1 MDDEQKSRLVYSE
14 HKPLRN
20 YMRQVDLMSSL
31 YAIHQHILHQQYR
44 NPLAS
49 DISAPP
55 GYSKIEPPL
64 YYFTNFYVSPWEVE
78 SLIKELIINGIEY
91 GAKKT
96 FMQWPHLV
104 PAANKLK
111 HLENEISGIY
121 ISEENVLLELT
132 RIAHRQFHWQQP
144 PTMDKLARYWKFYK
158 HPALEAILQSELDV
172 ASDELYIISLLLT
185 GAFLRRFRLSFPI
198 DAENSIIDPS
208 KVNNIARYY
217 TSTLSEIRMKLE
229 RNQEMNDKYAY
240 TYHALIETPLILLD
254 NKSDDPD
261 ELICPVL
268 PRLFNGLT
276 EGVFYRIC
284 TSKNFSD
291 AYGKAFEEYVGEF
304 ANKIGLG
311 SNMIPEKIYS
321 KGKRSTD
328 WIYIDDESI
337 VFAECK
343 TKRITIDVKQD
354 LDTIALEKQLEYI
367 ADALLQVYQNIISY
381 RDNEYDF
388 LPYEKDKAIYPFVV
402 TLENWYLF
410 GPIAHQLLNEKV
422 KSKLRDCGLNE
433 IMVDEYPY
441 VVCCIDSFEY
451 MLRIFQYQ
459 SAKSVLSD
467 KMKGEEFEWEMSTY
481 LHNRFGS
488 KYGPYENPFRED
500 FDEMLE
506 QRKLPID

>member
-1 MDDEQKSRLVYSE
+1 MTEEQKSQQVFNEY
-14 HKPLRN
+14 KPLRN

-55 GYSKIEPPL
+55 GYNKIEPPL
-64 YYFTNFYVSPWEVE
+64 YYFTNFYVSPWEIE

-111 HLENEISGIY
+111 RLEDEISGIY

-158 HPALEAILQSELDV
+158 HPSLEAILKSELDV
-172 ASDELYIISLLLT
+172 TSDELYIISLLIT

-208 KVNNIARYY
+208 KVNNIAGYY
-217 TSTLSEIRMKLE
+217 ISTLSEIRKKLE
-229 RNQEMNDKYAY
+229 TNQEMNDKYAY
-240 TYHALIETPLILLD
+240 AYHALIETPLILVD
-254 NKSDDPD
+254 NNSGKTK

-276 EGVFYRIC
+276 EGIFYRIC
-284 TSKNFSD
+284 NSENFSR
-291 AYGKAFEEYVGEF
+291 AYGLAFEEYVGGF
-304 ANKIGLG
+304 ANKIGLREKMITEQTY
-311 SNMIPEKIYS
+311 SN
-321 KGKRSTD
+321 GKRSTD
-328 WIYIDDESI
+328 WIYVDDESI
-337 VFAECK
+337 LFAECK

-367 ADALLQVYQNIISY
+367 ADAFLQVYQNVSSY
-381 RDNEYDF
+381 KNNEYDF
-388 LPYEKDKAIYPFVV
+388 LPYKAEKAIFPFVV

-410 GPIAHQLLNEKV
+410 GPVFHKILKEKL
-422 KSKLRDCGLNE
+422 KLKLERYDLDDS
-433 IMVDEYPY
+433 IIDKHPY
-441 VVCCIDSFEY
+441 VLCSIDSFEY
-451 MLRIFQYQ
+451 LMQLFRYR
-459 SAKSVLSD
+459 SAKNILSD
-467 KMKGEEFEWEMSTY
+467 KMKGEEFEWDLATY
-481 LHNRFGS
+481 LHNRFADN
-488 KYGPYENPFRED
+488 YGPFESPFREEFND
-500 FDEMLE
+500 MME
-506 QRKLPID
+506 QRKLPLD